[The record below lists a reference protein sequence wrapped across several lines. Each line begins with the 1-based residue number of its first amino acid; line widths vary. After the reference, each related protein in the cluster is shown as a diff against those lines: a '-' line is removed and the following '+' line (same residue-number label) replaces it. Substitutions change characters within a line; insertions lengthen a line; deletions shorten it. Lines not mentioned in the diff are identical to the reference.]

1 MRVEAAA
8 SGEGRSQGA
17 EDGKGHSLHPGQ
29 EERRKRLKHTF
40 RPYAFRFSCWLGLLT
55 FHVGKQTNYN
65 ILQWEW
71 THDRKS
77 CHAWAVLQLSEAT
90 AASVGWAGGSAPS
103 PLPVENSPPF
113 QHNSRHQFAE
123 EINISHRSEQQ
134 RSQFNATL
142 SMSTYQVP
150 EPPLVLLWSKITAKQ
165 NNNCN
170 KHSSFQKGQ
179 I

>member
-29 EERRKRLKHTF
+29 EECRKRLKLTF
-40 RPYAFRFSCWLGLLT
+40 LPYSFWFSCWLGLLI

-77 CHAWAVLQLSEAT
+77 CHAWAVLQLSEAR
-90 AASVGWAGGSAPS
+90 AASVG
-103 PLPVENSPPF
+103 
-113 QHNSRHQFAE
+113 
-123 EINISHRSEQQ
+123 
-134 RSQFNATL
+134 
-142 SMSTYQVP
+142 
-150 EPPLVLLWSKITAKQ
+150 
-165 NNNCN
+165 
-170 KHSSFQKGQ
+170 
-179 I
+179 